1 MPEQDGQDSCTVR
14 HLNHVGMA
22 VRDIADTLAFYQEF
36 FGVGTSE
43 IEDVPDQGVKV
54 ALVRVGASQL
64 EFIQPTDSNG
74 AVARFIERHGEAVH
88 HICFEVE
95 DLQDKLDLLA
105 ARGVELVDTA
115 PRQGISGRIAFLH
128 PRSTRGVLIEL
139 VDQETARR

>member
-1 MPEQDGQDSCTVR
+1 MPGEDERDGCTVR
-14 HLNHVGMA
+14 HLNHVGIA
-22 VRDIADTLAFYQEF
+22 VRDIGDTLAFYHDL

-43 IEDVPDQGVKV
+43 IEEVADQGVKF

-105 ARGVELVDTA
+105 ARGVELVDKT
-115 PRQGISGRIAFLH
+115 PRQGVSGQIAFLH

-139 VDQETARR
+139 VDQDTARR